1 MNRIGLLDALRGFA
15 VLGLLFAHFPS
26 TGGTASSIDYPPA
39 LGWEAAHSADWVFTA
54 IFIDGAMRGLFAT
67 LFGASMVLMIYG
79 GAPGEAASRRI
90 RFAAR
95 CAGLLLIGAVHVA
108 LAAWPSDILWIY
120 AIAGL
125 TAMIFIALPPAVMAG
140 LFATAM
146 ALFVAHA
153 ALTDISASPPEAAA
167 LVAEAAARSAPYPAQ
182 ILRSISTWLE
192 WLTPVSVLVRLCEAG
207 GYMMLGAA
215 LMKSG
220 LLTNPPRKLARTAAL
235 IALPLGTA
243 LCGYAALC
251 AIHLHFQYVADLH
264 PLMRLG
270 KPFIVIGF
278 IALFAL
284 ALTAPTIAR
293 TAEAVLAPVGRLA
306 LTAYVGSSVAM
317 LILFTGAGFNLHGRF
332 DRIELALL
340 AALCAALLVVAAR
353 LWTRHMGQGPLERV
367 LRGFSDALGNAVSRS
382 APASVSARPEDA
394 GAGRSR

>member
-1 MNRIGLLDALRGFA
+1 MNRISLLDALRGFA

-79 GAPGEAASRRI
+79 GAGAEVASRRV

-95 CAGLLLIGAVHVA
+95 CTGLLLIGAAHVT
-108 LAAWPSDILWIY
+108 LAAWAPDILWIY

-125 TAMIFIALPPAVMAG
+125 AAMIFIALPPAVMAG

-153 ALTDISASPPEAAA
+153 ALTDISASAPEAAA
-167 LVAEAAARSAPYPAQ
+167 LAAEAAARSAPYPAQ
-182 ILRSISTWLE
+182 ILRSVSTWLE

-235 IALPLGTA
+235 IALPIGTA

-251 AIHLHFQYVADLH
+251 AINLHFQYVADLH

-278 IALFAL
+278 IAVFAL
-284 ALTAPTIAR
+284 ALNSPAAAR
-293 TAEAVLAPVGRLA
+293 VAQAVLVPVGKLA
-306 LTAYVGSSVAM
+306 LTAYVGSSVVM
-317 LILFTGAGFNLHGRF
+317 LFLFTGAGFNLHDRF
-332 DRIELALL
+332 DRIELAIL
-340 AALCAALLVVAAR
+340 AFLCAALLVAAAR
-353 LWTRHMGQGPLERV
+353 LWTRHMGQGPLERL
-367 LRGFSDALGNAVSRS
+367 LRGFSSRLADAISRS
-382 APASVSARPEDA
+382 GPGASSARPEDA
-394 GAGRSR
+394 GAGRSG